1 MTAPRPDEPTA
12 RGRSWV
18 DVDLDAI
25 AHNVDALRTVAEG
38 AELCAVVKANGYGH
52 GAFEVADTALRAGA
66 SWLAVAQ
73 VAEGVALREAGF
85 GERILVLSEPAPHEF
100 TVAATAALDVTVYSP
115 AGVMAAGQASGEAN
129 GLTVHLKVDT
139 GMHRVGAAPGQAV
152 AVARQVQE
160 TGRLALA
167 SVWTHLA
174 CADDIAHPANKA
186 QLTAYEQVLADLDAA
201 GIEVP
206 YRHAANSAGAIAHPT
221 SRYDLIRCG
230 LAMYGMD
237 PSPATAEL
245 IDLRPALAWRTT
257 VGLVK
262 RLTAG
267 SAVSYGHRRTVERDT
282 TVATIPV
289 GYADG
294 LRRSW
299 WRHGAVL
306 IGGRRRPILGVVT
319 MDQTVVDCGDDGVAP
334 GDEVVVIGT
343 QGDEEITADEM
354 ATALATINYEVT
366 TCIGPRVERRHHR
379 SGEAVS

>member
-1 MTAPRPDEPTA
+1 MIEPRPNDPMA
-12 RGRSWV
+12 PGRSWV

-25 AHNVDALRTVAEG
+25 AHNVAALRDITEG

-85 GERILVLSEPAPHEF
+85 GERIIVLSEPAPHEF
-100 TVAATAALDVTVYSP
+100 TTAATAALDVTVYSP
-115 AGVMAAGQASGEAN
+115 AGVMAAGQTSSEAN

-139 GMHRVGAAPGQAV
+139 GMHRVGAAPDEVV
-152 AVARQVQE
+152 AVARHVHE

-174 CADDIAHPANKA
+174 CADDIAHPANRA
-186 QLTAYEQVLADLDAA
+186 QLSAYEEVLAALAAA
-201 GIEVP
+201 GIEVR

-221 SRYDLIRCG
+221 SRYDLVRCG
-230 LAMYGMD
+230 LALYGLD

-245 IDLRPALAWRTT
+245 IDLRPALAWRTA
-257 VGLVK
+257 VGMVK
-262 RLTAG
+262 RLPAG
-267 SAVSYGHRRTVERDT
+267 AAVSYGHRRTVERDT

-306 IGGRRRPILGVVT
+306 IGGKRRPILGVVT

-334 GDEVVVIGT
+334 GDDVVVIGT
-343 QGDEEITADEM
+343 QGDEQVTADEM

-366 TCIGPRVERRHHR
+366 TCIGPRVDRRYHR
-379 SGEAVS
+379 SGEAAS

>member
-1 MTAPRPDEPTA
+1 MSERRPDDPPA
-12 RGRSWV
+12 PGRSWV

-25 AHNVDALRTVAEG
+25 AHNVTALRAAADG

-85 GERILVLSEPAPHEF
+85 GERIIVLSEPAPHEF
-100 TVAATAALDVTVYSP
+100 TAAATAGLDVTLYSP
-115 AGVMAAGQASGEAN
+115 AGVMAAAQASGGTAA
-129 GLTVHLKVDT
+129 LTTHLKVDT
-139 GMHRVGAAPGQAV
+139 GMHRVGAAPDETV
-152 AVARQVQE
+152 AVARQIQQ
-160 TGRLALA
+160 TDRLVLA

-174 CADDIAHPANKA
+174 CADDVAHPANKA
-186 QLTAYEQVLADLDAA
+186 QLTAYEEVLSDLAAA
-201 GIEVP
+201 GIDVP
-206 YRHAANSAGAIAHPT
+206 YRHAANSAATIAHPT
-221 SRYDLIRCG
+221 SRYDLVRCG
-230 LAMYGMD
+230 LALYGLD

-257 VGLVK
+257 VGMVK
-262 RLTAG
+262 RLPSGA
-267 SAVSYGHRRTVERDT
+267 AVSYGHRRTVERDT

-306 IGGRRRPILGVVT
+306 IGGKRRPILGVVT

-334 GDEVVVIGT
+334 GDEVVVLGA
-343 QGDEEITADEM
+343 QGDERITADEM

-366 TCIGPRVERRHHR
+366 TCIGPRVDRRYHR
-379 SGEAVS
+379 SEEAS